1 VGLLSAHGALVSV
14 ELLLGVV
21 VDLQDVVSFL
31 GDTLLPLGLSE
42 VIQGSLG
49 LTQGWSSGVHGLKA
63 GGRGGVAGRASS
75 LASGGR
81 VATLLLLPLRRATL
95 GSLVGAVHRW
105 LRGAALL
112 PLSGAALGS
121 PGRAALRSLSGAAS
135 RLLRGAAR

>member
-1 VGLLSAHGALVSV
+1 VGLVSARGALVSV
-14 ELLLGVV
+14 ELLLGVI

-31 GDTLLPLGLSE
+31 GDTLLPLGLAE

-49 LTQGWSSGVHGLKA
+49 LAQGWSSGVHGLRA
-63 GGRGGVAGRASS
+63 GGGGGVAGRAPS

-81 VATLLLLPLRRATL
+81 VATLLLPLRRATL
-95 GSLVGAVHRW
+95 GSLGGAVHRW

-121 PGRAALRSLSGAAS
+121 PGRAAFLSLSGAAG
-135 RLLRGAAR
+135 RLLGGAAR